1 MPTQTNALAG
11 NLIYIQKMRLPA
23 APAGVGTCEVDGD
36 GAGQLSAALD
46 VVQKRVLHADL
57 AAL

>member
-1 MPTQTNALAG
+1 
-11 NLIYIQKMRLPA
+11 MRLPA

-36 GAGQLSAALD
+36 GAGQLSTALD

-57 AAL
+57 TALQDDLPGVPVRRAFPCL